1 MNFEEEDLFLKNKEL
16 NQLKKIH
23 NKISNNLF
31 REKDKSD
38 RQTIDQV
45 LDPRIMRIIEKYKNS
60 QIITEFSGCI
70 STGKE
75 ANVYY
80 ARGSGTS
87 DNEDKNRELAIKIYK
102 TSILIFKDRERYIT
116 GEFRFRHGYC
126 KSNPRK
132 MVALWAEKEIRNLKR
147 LKREGINCPQ
157 PYNFKSNLIIMEF
170 IGKDGVAANRL
181 KDAIV
186 SFENIEE
193 IDKAYYQVIEVMK
206 LMYKKCKLVHSD
218 FSEYNLLYY
227 EKKIYVIDVAQ
238 AVELQHVNAKYFL
251 KRDCHNIN
259 EFFEKNN
266 INTLTDKQI
275 YDFIIG
281 NEFKIEDLENYIF
294 EKRND
299 NHDKLEEDKKFK
311 ENQNSLFCQFE
322 VPFNLM
328 EQGVDLI
335 SIDMDLDIAMD
346 NLVKREKEKEEQ
358 LKNGIKVSSDS
369 SSEEEEYEE
378 NEEEEDEKEEEKV
391 NEKKDKHNKYDPF
404 EGMTKQERKKQV
416 KENNKKR
423 RENKKFTKKEKKKLI
438 KKSMNKNKK

>member
-1 MNFEEEDLFLKNKEL
+1 MNLEDEDIFLKNKEL

-23 NKISNNLF
+23 NKIANNLF

-45 LDPRIMRIIEKYKNS
+45 LDPRIMRIIEKFKKS
-60 QIITEFSGCI
+60 QLITEFSGCI

-80 ARGSGTS
+80 AHGSGILDS
-87 DNEDKNRELAIKIYK
+87 EDKNREIAVKIYK

-147 LKREGINCPQ
+147 LKKEGINCPE
-157 PYNFKSNLIIMEF
+157 PYCHKSNLIMMEF
-170 IGKDGVAANRL
+170 IGKNGKAAFRL
-181 KDAIV
+181 RDAINHL
-186 SFENIEE
+186 ENVEE
-193 IDKAYYQVIEVMK
+193 LDNTYYQVIDIMK
-206 LMYKKCKLVHSD
+206 KMYKKCKLVHSD

-238 AVELQHVNAKYFL
+238 AVELQHVNANYFL

-259 EFFEKNN
+259 EFYEKND
-266 INTLTDKQI
+266 INTLTDKQL
-275 YDFIIG
+275 YDFIVE
-281 NEFKIEDLENYIF
+281 NKYKVEDLENYIF
-294 EKRND
+294 EKRNE
-299 NHDKLEEDKKFK
+299 NVEKLESDKKYK

-328 EQGVDLI
+328 EQGMDLI
-335 SIDMDLDIAMD
+335 SIDMNLDIAMD
-346 NLVKREKEKEEQ
+346 NLVKREKEKEE
-358 LKNGIKVSSDS
+358 KRKMGIELSSE
-369 SSEEEEYEE
+369 SSEEEELDEEEEE
-378 NEEEEDEKEEEKV
+378 NEKENEDEDKKEKEKH
-391 NEKKDKHNKYDPF
+391 KKYDPF
-404 EGMTKQERKKQV
+404 EGMSKQERKKQV
-416 KENNKKR
+416 KEDNKKR

-438 KKSMNKNKK
+438 KKTANKNKK

>member
-170 IGKDGVAANRL
+170 IGKEGVAANRL
-181 KDAIV
+181 KDAIG
-186 SFENIEE
+186 SFENVEE
-193 IDKAYYQVIEVMK
+193 IDKAYFQVIEIMK

-238 AVELQHVNAKYFL
+238 AVELQHVNANYFL

-275 YDFIIG
+275 YDFVIG
-281 NEFKIEDLENYIF
+281 NEYKIEDLENYIF
-294 EKRND
+294 ESRNE
-299 NHDKLEEDKKFK
+299 NEDKILVDKKFK

-328 EQGVDLI
+328 EQGIDLI

-346 NLVKREKEKEEQ
+346 NLVKREKEKEEKI
-358 LKNGIKVSSDS
+358 KNGIKVSSDED
-369 SSEEEEYEE
+369 SEEEEYEE
-378 NEEEEDEKEEEKV
+378 NEEEEEDEKDEEKV
-391 NEKKDKHNKYDPF
+391 KEKKHIKFDPF
-404 EGMTKQERKKQV
+404 EGMSKQERKKQV